1 MSAGSDS
8 EDDAILRP
16 RGRLAAR
23 LQAQNTETN
32 DASSATERESGSD
45 DDADIVTIR
54 PRKKLQ
60 QRRQRSTTPQPR
72 PQQDKASPSPFVSP
86 EKSAPASPGLF
97 VSPSKPS
104 AAGPASEEDDSDDD
118 LPSVGSL
125 AKNKRF
131 LALVAK
137 KKQEREARE
146 AEEAQKQAERAERLA
161 AQQQEDMSMVDD
173 EDDNITDDDG
183 GRKLTQGASRP
194 SARKASKKALE
205 EMSRETQRLTRSL
218 QLTHEAK
225 VKKKITKSALFER
238 FNFKPE
244 GAAEPTKVVSSRAT
258 TPGSG
263 LQTDAEMKETETPPS
278 STSPPHSAKGDAP
291 EAQNAGAEPL
301 EHVLE
306 ENSDGELLNLED
318 IRSRAAAPKVDK
330 GKGKA
335 KAADFEAEDREKVQQ
350 QKPKRNIRVKLP
362 DLHVNHAKIQ
372 LDEDDDLDI
381 QPSHKNKMDAI
392 FNRVPVNQAKE
403 SRPMYMLR
411 ILAQVDDPEKKP
423 AAASSKRTKLQ
434 KDQPPPMTIGE
445 LQQSLFQ
452 RSRAQAKLERD
463 RHLEMLRSK
472 GIHVPTAEEREREEA
487 EIEDLVARAKREA
500 EEIMDREREAA
511 KQDRKAS
518 KAAGEEDPLGW
529 DDSDESGDDYVE
541 EEEEP
546 AELELS
552 GSEDEEGE
560 GMDIDEEEEVEF
572 AGLLIDDAADSAE
585 ESEGGDAEEPT
596 GDQDSDEDG
605 VSTAKQPT
613 RRRQRKQVAVLSDD
627 EEEVEQTPRIVEATP
642 RPKAN
647 FFKSPRALNTGS
659 PSVPTSVLR
668 SATKTFIP
676 GLPVAGAAGLGLT
689 QIFAGTMD
697 DSQMGSAPEF
707 GSPSQPR
714 PTFDVIDLPDS
725 NFSQTAV
732 EISPDIIMDSQP
744 AGRTQDPETQGVQF
758 NFAQSQAL
766 GFDTLLRDSQ
776 QDASQVSLIEPTQD
790 GGYQD
795 FSPLVRRFVEA
806 PASTVETVKLHES
819 QGDASENQS
828 PLVKRTGR
836 LRRRADLVSA
846 AADSDSEAGVQDAVD
861 ADETDEFGFGTV
873 KPAARPSAFNV
884 MQDAAVKKKVAEA
897 FDKKKSKARDMVQDQ
912 AEESEDEYAGLGGV
926 DGEDSDDDD
935 AQSVKEMIDDETK
948 QDETDER
955 KTAAFYAD
963 RERAADEKQVEKLFH
978 DITTGMLRRK
988 RGGDWDDLDDDD
1000 DGGEA
1005 RRRLKRRQFAKMQ
1018 RALFSDER
1026 ISKVAE
1032 NPRNQ
1037 AFLKTIE
1044 DAGSDDDMD
1053 FLFAPPPRAPGL
1065 DSQDSQASDTSTTP
1079 AAAVTIPDS
1088 QPHAAPANN
1097 PRRTKMKPP
1106 SNIGDI
1112 RHSLSNLLDEPLN
1125 SSSSFS
1131 VIPATDLDSNSGSD
1145 DDDDE
1150 PTPTTTAPTT
1160 ATKEK
1165 ENRNPRRRPAAV
1177 VVDRISLK
1185 RNSSSSTASTTSST
1199 TTNRQAFTITTSSTG
1214 GFKVPALLRRATT
1227 NSLISSSSTT
1237 ASSTGVTTDTG
1248 AGAGPAKIKKSA
1260 GKRSGISYLA
1270 RENER
1275 RAAVSEMEA
1284 RREAK
1289 KWKGAEGRGKV
1300 VGGLFGGGKF
1310 E

>member
-1 MSAGSDS
+1 MSSHASSSQRDMDSPSASPKSALAMSASSDS

-32 DASSATERESGSD
+32 DASSATERGSGSD
-45 DDADIVTIR
+45 NDDDIVTTR

-72 PQQDKASPSPFVSP
+72 PQQDDASPALFVSP

-97 VSPSKPS
+97 VSPSKQS
-104 AAGPASEEDDSDDD
+104 VAGPASEGDDSDDD
-118 LPSVGSL
+118 LPSLGSM
-125 AKNKRF
+125 ATNPRF

-137 KKQEREARE
+137 KKKEREARE
-146 AEEAQKQAERAERLA
+146 AEEARKQAERAERLA
-161 AQQQEDMSMVDD
+161 AQQLEGMSMVDD
-173 EDDNITDDDG
+173 EDDNIADDDG

-218 QLTHEAK
+218 QLAHEAK

-244 GAAEPTKVVSSRAT
+244 GAAEPAKVVSSRAT

-263 LQTDAEMKETETPPS
+263 LQTDTEMKDTETPPS
-278 STSPPHSAKGDAP
+278 STSPPHSAKGDAQ
-291 EAQNAGAEPL
+291 EVQTAGPEPL
-301 EHVLE
+301 EYVLE
-306 ENSDGELLNLED
+306 ENLDGELPSLED
-318 IRSRAAAPKVDK
+318 AIRSSAAAPKVDK

-335 KAADFEAEDREKVQQ
+335 TAADFEAEDCEKAQQ

-362 DLHVNHAKIQ
+362 DLHVNRAKIQ
-372 LDEDDDLDI
+372 LDDDDDDLDI

-392 FNRVPVNQAKE
+392 FDRVPVNQAKE

-411 ILAQVDDPEKKP
+411 MLAQVDDPEKKAT
-423 AAASSKRTKLQ
+423 AAGSKRTKLR

-500 EEIMDREREAA
+500 EEIMSREREEA
-511 KQDRKAS
+511 KQDRKAGR
-518 KAAGEEDPLGW
+518 AAGVDDPLGW
-529 DDSDESGDDYVE
+529 DDSDESGDDYVD

-552 GSEDEEGE
+552 GSEEEEGE
-560 GMDIDEEEEVEF
+560 GMDVDEEEGVES

-596 GDQDSDEDG
+596 GGQDSDGEG
-605 VSTAKQPT
+605 VSTAKQPA
-613 RRRQRKQVAVLSDD
+613 RRRQRKQLVVLSDD

-647 FFKSPRALNTGS
+647 LSKSPRAPNTGS

-714 PTFDVIDLPDS
+714 PTFDVTDLPDS
-725 NFSQTAV
+725 NFSHTA
-732 EISPDIIMDSQP
+732 EIISPDIIMDSQP
-744 AGRTQDPETQGVQF
+744 TGRTQDPETQGVRF

-776 QDASQVSLIEPTQD
+776 QDASQMSLIEPTQD

-795 FSPLVRRFVEA
+795 YSPLVRRFVEA
-806 PASTVETVKLHES
+806 PTSTVETVKLHGS
-819 QGDASENQS
+819 QGDADENQS

-846 AADSDSEAGVQDAVD
+846 AGDSDSDADVPDAVD

-873 KPAARPSAFNV
+873 KPATKPIAFDV
-884 MQDAAVKKKVAEA
+884 MQDAAIKKKKVAEA

-948 QDETDER
+948 QNETDER
-955 KTAAFYAD
+955 KTAAFYA
-963 RERAADEKQVEKLFH
+963 
-978 DITTGMLRRK
+978 
-988 RGGDWDDLDDDD
+988 
-1000 DGGEA
+1000 
-1005 RRRLKRRQFAKMQ
+1005 
-1018 RALFSDER
+1018 
-1026 ISKVAE
+1026 
-1032 NPRNQ
+1032 
-1037 AFLKTIE
+1037 
-1044 DAGSDDDMD
+1044 
-1053 FLFAPPPRAPGL
+1053 
-1065 DSQDSQASDTSTTP
+1065 
-1079 AAAVTIPDS
+1079 
-1088 QPHAAPANN
+1088 
-1097 PRRTKMKPP
+1097 
-1106 SNIGDI
+1106 
-1112 RHSLSNLLDEPLN
+1112 
-1125 SSSSFS
+1125 
-1131 VIPATDLDSNSGSD
+1131 
-1145 DDDDE
+1145 
-1150 PTPTTTAPTT
+1150 
-1160 ATKEK
+1160 
-1165 ENRNPRRRPAAV
+1165 
-1177 VVDRISLK
+1177 
-1185 RNSSSSTASTTSST
+1185 
-1199 TTNRQAFTITTSSTG
+1199 
-1214 GFKVPALLRRATT
+1214 
-1227 NSLISSSSTT
+1227 
-1237 ASSTGVTTDTG
+1237 
-1248 AGAGPAKIKKSA
+1248 
-1260 GKRSGISYLA
+1260 
-1270 RENER
+1270 
-1275 RAAVSEMEA
+1275 
-1284 RREAK
+1284 
-1289 KWKGAEGRGKV
+1289 
-1300 VGGLFGGGKF
+1300 
-1310 E
+1310 